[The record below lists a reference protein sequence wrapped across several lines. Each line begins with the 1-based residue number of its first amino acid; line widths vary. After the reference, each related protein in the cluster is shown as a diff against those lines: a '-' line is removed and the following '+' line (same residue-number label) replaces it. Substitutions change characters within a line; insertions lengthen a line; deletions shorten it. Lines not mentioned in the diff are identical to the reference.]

1 MCGEDGPTIGRGY
14 ENETNTVSIVKM
26 SVASFGGGGF
36 SGGRERGKSSYLL
49 SIRGEQP

>member
-26 SVASFGGGGF
+26 SVASFGGGG
-36 SGGRERGKSSYLL
+36 SAVGGKEGRAA
-49 SIRGEQP
+49 IC